1 MTDSTRQA
9 SRLCIPITAA
19 ALMLAGCSATHV
31 GDSWQCPL
39 AQGEVCASIAAAD
52 PAVADAAGPDS
63 LSTATP
69 LHRPRS
75 GSGTGGMNAGS
86 RNREDCNTGCSP
98 FAWLARLFAA
108 DGGDD
113 GDGEAIDVPRD
124 RGRERAPS
132 PKSEMISDALP
143 HPSDPAN
150 DGLRTPEVIGRVW
163 IAPFVDADGVYRE
176 AGWVRTVIEPARW
189 RLP

>member
-1 MTDSTRQA
+1 
-9 SRLCIPITAA
+9 
-19 ALMLAGCSATHV
+19 MLAGCSATHV

-39 AQGEVCASIAAAD
+39 AQGEVCASVAAAD
-52 PAVADAAGPDS
+52 PAVADAAGPAG

-75 GSGTGGMNAGS
+75 GSGAGGMNAGS
-86 RNREDCNTGCSP
+86 KNREDCRTGCNP

-108 DGGDD
+108 DAGDAAPGAEEEKPKDGGLKRASSPNS
-113 GDGEAIDVPRD
+113 EAVP
-124 RGRERAPS
+124 
-132 PKSEMISDALP
+132 DAS
-143 HPSDPAN
+143 SDPAN

-163 IAPFVDADGVYRE
+163 IAPFVDADGVYHE
-176 AGWVRTVIEPARW
+176 ASWVRTVIEPARW

>member
-1 MTDSTRQA
+1 MTDSTRPV
-9 SRLCIPITAA
+9 SRLCIPAAAA

-86 RNREDCNTGCSP
+86 RNREDCDTGCSP
-98 FAWLARLFAA
+98 FAWLTRLFAA
-108 DGGDD
+108 EEEGPKDGGRKRASSPNS
-113 GDGEAIDVPRD
+113 EAVP
-124 RGRERAPS
+124 
-132 PKSEMISDALP
+132 DAS
-143 HPSDPAN
+143 SDPAN

-176 AGWVRTVIEPARW
+176 ASWVRTVIEPAGW

>member
-1 MTDSTRQA
+1 MTDSTRPV
-9 SRLCIPITAA
+9 SRLCIPAAAA

-39 AQGEVCASIAAAD
+39 AQGEVCASVAAAD
-52 PAVADAAGPDS
+52 PAVADAAVPAS

-75 GSGTGGMNAGS
+75 GSGTAGMNAGS
-86 RNREDCNTGCSP
+86 KNREDCRTGCNP

-108 DGGDD
+108 DAGDD
-113 GDGEAIDVPRD
+113 GDGEAIDVPR
-124 RGRERAPS
+124 GRKRASS
-132 PKSEMISDALP
+132 PNSEAVPDAS
-143 HPSDPAN
+143 SDPAN